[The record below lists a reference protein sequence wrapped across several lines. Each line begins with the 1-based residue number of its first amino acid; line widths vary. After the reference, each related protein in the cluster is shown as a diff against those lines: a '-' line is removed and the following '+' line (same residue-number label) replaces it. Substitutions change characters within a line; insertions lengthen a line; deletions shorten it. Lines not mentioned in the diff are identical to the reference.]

1 MTIRTDH
8 NGSTGN
14 ARRSGAASGT
24 ARAPRTARTPWGTRL
39 AELAMLAP
47 TVTALALLFG
57 GGLAG
62 AIRQSLHPTI
72 DASGPLH
79 PSAWTAVLHD
89 PAFLDALRFSLRTA
103 LVATGLSAALAI
115 PIASALRHRGMLPR
129 FLVMLP
135 VPVPH
140 LLVAV
145 VAVAWL
151 APGGL
156 AERILGTLPAQLI
169 RDRAGLGILLVYLYK
184 ETPFLVLLLLARMG
198 AGLRRREEAAAVLG
212 ATRWQRLRWVVWP
225 TIRAPLSAG
234 ALIVA
239 AFVLGALEVPLA
251 VGPSYPPTLATYALD
266 QTQLDLVTGQA
277 RAAVA
282 LLVAAATSIVL
293 AVAAVRLARGAGD
306 A

>member
-72 DASGPLH
+72 DASGPLD

-129 FLVMLP
+129 FLC
-135 VPVPH
+135 
-140 LLVAV
+140 ASQ
-145 VAVAWL
+145 AEI
-151 APGGL
+151 GL
-156 AERILGTLPAQLI
+156 QTRRSPP
-169 RDRAGLGILLVYLYK
+169 RD
-184 ETPFLVLLLLARMG
+184 LLLYYSAMCTSTL
-198 AGLRRREEAAAVLG
+198 L
-212 ATRWQRLRWVVWP
+212 QRG
-225 TIRAPLSAG
+225 IR
-234 ALIVA
+234 
-239 AFVLGALEVPLA
+239 
-251 VGPSYPPTLATYALD
+251 T
-266 QTQLDLVTGQA
+266 
-277 RAAVA
+277 
-282 LLVAAATSIVL
+282 
-293 AVAAVRLARGAGD
+293 
-306 A
+306 

>member
-1 MTIRTDH
+1 
-8 NGSTGN
+8 
-14 ARRSGAASGT
+14 
-24 ARAPRTARTPWGTRL
+24 
-39 AELAMLAP
+39 MLAP

-57 GGLAG
+57 GGLVG

-72 DASGPLH
+72 DTSGPLD

-103 LVATGLSAALAI
+103 LVATALSAVLAI
-115 PIASALRHRGMLPR
+115 PVAGALRNRGTLAR

-145 VAVAWL
+145 VAVSWL

-156 AERILGTLPAQLI
+156 AERLLGTLPAQLI
-169 RDRAGLGILLVYLYK
+169 RDRAGLGVVAVYLYK

-225 TIRAPLSAG
+225 TIRGPLAAG

-239 AFVLGALEVPLA
+239 TFVLGALEVPLT
-251 VGPSYPPTLATYALD
+251 VGPSYPPTPATYALD
-266 QTQLDLVTGQA
+266 QTQLDLVSGQA
-277 RAAVA
+277 KAAVA
-282 LLVAAATSIVL
+282 LLVAAAASIAL
-293 AVAAVRLARGAGD
+293 AFAAVRLAKSAGD

>member
-1 MTIRTDH
+1 MNRRT
-8 NGSTGN
+8 G
-14 ARRSGAASGT
+14 
-24 ARAPRTARTPWGTRL
+24 RL
-39 AELAMLAP
+39 AAWAMLAP
-47 TVTALALLFG
+47 AVAALGLLFG

-72 DASGPLH
+72 DASGPLKA
-79 PSAWTAVLHD
+79 SAWTAVLHD

-103 LVATGLSAALAI
+103 VAATALSAALAVAA
-115 PIASALRHRGMLPR
+115 ASALRRLGALPR
-129 FLVMLP
+129 LLVMLP

-156 AERILGTLPAQLI
+156 AERVLGALPLQLV
-169 RDRAGLGILLVYLYK
+169 RDRAGLGVVAVYLYK

-198 AGLRRREEAAAVLG
+198 AGLAQREEAAAVLG

-225 TIRAPLSAG
+225 TTRAPLAAG

-251 VGPSYPPTLATYALD
+251 VGPSYPPSLATYALD
-266 QTQLDLVTGQA
+266 QTRLDLVTGQA
-277 RAAVA
+277 RAAAA
-282 LLVAAATSIVL
+282 LLVAAAASVVL
-293 AVAAVRLARGAGD
+293 AVVAVRLARD
-306 A
+306 ASRA

>member
-1 MTIRTDH
+1 MTSRT
-8 NGSTGN
+8 G
-14 ARRSGAASGT
+14 RAAPIGDL
-24 ARAPRTARTPWGTRL
+24 PRTGKASRTRRTPRAARL
-39 AELAMLAP
+39 AGAAMLAP
-47 TVTALALLFG
+47 TVAALALLFG

-72 DASGPLH
+72 DASGPLD

-89 PAFLDALRFSLRTA
+89 PAFLDALWFSLRTA
-103 LVATGLSAALAI
+103 LLATALAAAMAI
-115 PIASALRHRGMLPR
+115 AAASALRRLGALPR

-135 VPVPH
+135 IPVPH

-156 AERILGTLPAQLI
+156 AERILGALPLQLI
-169 RDRAGLGILLVYLYK
+169 RDRAGLGVLVVYLYK
-184 ETPFLVLLLLARMG
+184 ETPFLALLLLARMG
-198 AGLRRREEAAAVLG
+198 AGLARRQEAAAVLG
-212 ATRWQRLRWVVWP
+212 ANRWQRLRWVTWP
-225 TIRAPLSAG
+225 TIRAPLAAG

-239 AFVLGALEVPLA
+239 AFVLGALEVPLT

-282 LLVAAATSIVL
+282 LLVAATASIAL
-293 AVAAVRLARGAGD
+293 AVAAVRLARHAGD

>member
-1 MTIRTDH
+1 
-8 NGSTGN
+8 
-14 ARRSGAASGT
+14 
-24 ARAPRTARTPWGTRL
+24 
-39 AELAMLAP
+39 MLAP
-47 TVTALALLFG
+47 TVVTLALLFG

-72 DASGPLH
+72 DAAGPLD
-79 PSAWTAVLHD
+79 PSAWAAVLHD
-89 PAFLDALRFSLRTA
+89 PTFADALLFSLRTA
-103 LVATGLSAALAI
+103 LLATALAAA
-115 PIASALRHRGMLPR
+115 IAIAAATALRRLGALPR

-145 VAVAWL
+145 VAVTWL

-156 AERILGTLPAQLI
+156 AERILGALPLEFV
-169 RDRAGLGILLVYLYK
+169 RDRAGLGVVVVYLYK

-198 AGLRRREEAAAVLG
+198 SALTRREEAAAVLG
-212 ATRWQRLRWVVWP
+212 ANRWQRLRWVTWP
-225 TIRAPLSAG
+225 TIRAPLAAG

-251 VGPSYPPTLATYALD
+251 VGPSYPPSLATYALD

-277 RAAVA
+277 RAAAA
-282 LLVAAATSIVL
+282 LLVAAAASIAL
-293 AVAAVRLARGAGD
+293 AIAAVRLAHRAEHG
-306 A
+306 